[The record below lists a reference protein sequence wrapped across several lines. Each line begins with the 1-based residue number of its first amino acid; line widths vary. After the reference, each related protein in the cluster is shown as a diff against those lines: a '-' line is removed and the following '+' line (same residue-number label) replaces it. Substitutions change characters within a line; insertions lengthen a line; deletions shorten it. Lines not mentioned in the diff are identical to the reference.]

1 MWGWREGGDRG
12 WEREA
17 GGGALLTC
25 LMAVTVMTK
34 NKGRPLVTG
43 LVGVSTITWWEK
55 EAHAVLGHNT
65 AHMKAA
71 PLTAR
76 ESTQDK
82 HLEVTGAG
90 VVSLWPFCC
99 SKFNHQVRK
108 TQVFNIC
115 WEVLHSCHELMSML
129 GLCSSKVALSLIKR
143 TSADFQI
150 AADAALKMISLG

>member
-1 MWGWREGGDRG
+1 MGGSGRWGE
-12 WEREA
+12 
-17 GGGALLTC
+17 GALLTC

-71 PLTAR
+71 SQEINPG
-76 ESTQDK
+76 Q
-82 HLEVTGAG
+82 TGAG
-90 VVSLWPFCC
+90 GVRLWPFCC
-99 SKFNHQVRK
+99 SKLNHQVRK
-108 TQVFNIC
+108 TQVFNIR

-129 GLCSSKVALSLIKR
+129 GLCSGKVALSLIRR

-150 AADAALKMISLG
+150 AVDAALKTLSLG